1 MQGHPDDTSGHHATD
16 GLKPQNVVYSQQH
29 RAGVGEAGGSPV
41 VSDSLPL
48 IRSEISPGVRA
59 GIRKGLTANAGRGQ
73 SIS

>member
-1 MQGHPDDTSGHHATD
+1 MTHLDTTPD

-29 RAGVGEAGGSPV
+29 RAGDGEAGGSPV

-48 IRSEISPGVRA
+48 IRSEISPGVLA